1 MEMEKEEESQ
11 EMDNLASKLL
21 KSRTVVISQQV
32 DAKLTSKVLS
42 QLVLLEQEGN
52 DQPITVFINSPGGEI
67 FSGFAIFDMLN
78 FISCP
83 VTTIVTGFA
92 ASMGSILS
100 LAADKGRRYAMPQ
113 AKIMIHQPLLMG
125 YQGRATECEIQA
137 REILKTR
144 DHLVKLYSEQ
154 TGKSHEEIKKASH
167 IFLPGVGAF
176 KKAMGI
182 LEKNNL
188 INLLR
193 NLDFAKTN
201 LLGICLGMQ
210 LLLENSEEDGFCEGL
225 GLIKGNVKTDENVKA
240 EERNLNRLHSQWSHS
255 SLYQTINNIIK
266 ES

>member
-1 MEMEKEEESQ
+1 MKMEKDEESQ
-11 EMDNLASKLL
+11 DMDNLAGKLL

-42 QLVLLEQEGN
+42 QLVLLEQEGD
-52 DQPITVFINSPGGEI
+52 DQPVTVFINSPGGEI

-100 LAADKGRRYAMPQ
+100 LAADNGCRYAMPQ

-154 TGKSHEEIKKASH
+154 TGKSHEEIKKALDRDNW
-167 IFLPGVGAF
+167 FTAEE
-176 KKAMGI
+176 A
-182 LEKNNL
+182 LEY
-188 INLLR
+188 
-193 NLDFAKTN
+193 
-201 LLGICLGMQ
+201 
-210 LLLENSEEDGFCEGL
+210 
-225 GLIKGNVKTDENVKA
+225 GLIDKVVY
-240 EERNLNRLHSQWSHS
+240 NRSE
-255 SLYQTINNIIK
+255 I
-266 ES
+266 

>member
-1 MEMEKEEESQ
+1 MKMEKDEESQ
-11 EMDNLASKLL
+11 ETDNLASKLL

-42 QLVLLEQEGN
+42 QLVLLEQEGD
-52 DQPITVFINSPGGEI
+52 DQPVTVFINSPGGEI

-100 LAADKGRRYAMPQ
+100 LAADKGLRYAMPQ

-154 TGKSHEEIKKASH
+154 TGKSHEEIKKALDRDNW
-167 IFLPGVGAF
+167 FTAEE
-176 KKAMGI
+176 A
-182 LEKNNL
+182 LEY
-188 INLLR
+188 
-193 NLDFAKTN
+193 
-201 LLGICLGMQ
+201 
-210 LLLENSEEDGFCEGL
+210 
-225 GLIKGNVKTDENVKA
+225 GLIDKVVHTRSE
-240 EERNLNRLHSQWSHS
+240 
-255 SLYQTINNIIK
+255 I
-266 ES
+266 

>member
-11 EMDNLASKLL
+11 EIDNLASKLL

-32 DAKLTSKVLS
+32 DAKLTSIVLS

-52 DQPITVFINSPGGEI
+52 DQPVTVFINSPGGEI

-92 ASMGSILS
+92 ASMCSFLC
-100 LAADKGRRYAMPQ
+100 LAAEKGCRYAMPQ

-144 DHLVKLYSEQ
+144 DHLVKLYAEQ
-154 TGKSHEEIKKASH
+154 TGKNSEVIKKA
-167 IFLPGVGAF
+167 IDRDNWF
-176 KKAMGI
+176 
-182 LEKNNL
+182 
-188 INLLR
+188 
-193 NLDFAKTN
+193 T
-201 LLGICLGMQ
+201 
-210 LLLENSEEDGFCEGL
+210 
-225 GLIKGNVKTDENVKA
+225 A
-240 EERNLNRLHSQWSHS
+240 EEALSYVLIDKVVHTRSE
-255 SLYQTINNIIK
+255 I
-266 ES
+266 

>member
-1 MEMEKEEESQ
+1 MKMEKDEESQ
-11 EMDNLASKLL
+11 DMDNLASRLL

-42 QLVLLEQEGN
+42 QLVLLEQEGD
-52 DQPITVFINSPGGEI
+52 DQPVTVFINSPGGEI

-100 LAADKGRRYAMPQ
+100 LAADKGCRYAMPQ

-144 DHLVKLYSEQ
+144 DHLVNLYSEQ
-154 TGKSHEEIKKASH
+154 TGKSPDEIKKALDRDNW
-167 IFLPGVGAF
+167 FTAEE
-176 KKAMGI
+176 A
-182 LEKNNL
+182 LEY
-188 INLLR
+188 
-193 NLDFAKTN
+193 
-201 LLGICLGMQ
+201 
-210 LLLENSEEDGFCEGL
+210 
-225 GLIKGNVKTDENVKA
+225 GLIDKVVHTRA
-240 EERNLNRLHSQWSHS
+240 EM
-255 SLYQTINNIIK
+255 
-266 ES
+266 

>member
-1 MEMEKEEESQ
+1 MKMEKDEESQ
-11 EMDNLASKLL
+11 ETDNLASKLL

-42 QLVLLEQEGN
+42 QLVLLEQEGD
-52 DQPITVFINSPGGEI
+52 DQPVTVFINSPGGEI

-100 LAADKGRRYAMPQ
+100 LAAAKGRRYAMPQ

-154 TGKSHEEIKKASH
+154 TGKSHEEIKKALDRDNW
-167 IFLPGVGAF
+167 FTAEE
-176 KKAMGI
+176 A
-182 LEKNNL
+182 LEY
-188 INLLR
+188 
-193 NLDFAKTN
+193 
-201 LLGICLGMQ
+201 
-210 LLLENSEEDGFCEGL
+210 
-225 GLIKGNVKTDENVKA
+225 GLIDKVVYTRSD
-240 EERNLNRLHSQWSHS
+240 
-255 SLYQTINNIIK
+255 I
-266 ES
+266 

>member
-1 MEMEKEEESQ
+1 MKMEKDEESQ

-42 QLVLLEQEGN
+42 QLVLLEQEGD
-52 DQPITVFINSPGGEI
+52 DQPVTVFINSPGGEI

-100 LAADKGRRYAMPQ
+100 LAADKGRRYAMPH

-154 TGKSHEEIKKASH
+154 TGKSHEEIKKALDRDNW
-167 IFLPGVGAF
+167 FTAEE
-176 KKAMGI
+176 A
-182 LEKNNL
+182 LEY
-188 INLLR
+188 
-193 NLDFAKTN
+193 
-201 LLGICLGMQ
+201 
-210 LLLENSEEDGFCEGL
+210 
-225 GLIKGNVKTDENVKA
+225 GLIDKVVHTRSE
-240 EERNLNRLHSQWSHS
+240 
-255 SLYQTINNIIK
+255 I
-266 ES
+266 